1 MLKDNLYQL
10 KSIEKLQE
18 NSFNVQIHLD
28 KEHDIFKGH
37 FPGNPVLPGV
47 CMVQIMKEISS
58 KITQENLQLK
68 TSKSIKFLEL
78 INPNENPNLDL
89 KLEITEKTNSNI
101 IIKNTCYFQD
111 VIALRMQ
118 VNYKIL

>member
-1 MLKDNLYQL
+1 MLKNNLYQL
-10 KSIEKLQE
+10 KSIKKSQE
-18 NSFNVQIHLD
+18 DVFDVQISLD
-28 KEHDIFKGH
+28 KNHAIFKGH

-47 CMVQIMKEISS
+47 CMVQIMKEISAE
-58 KITQENLQLK
+58 ITDKELQLK

-78 INPNENPNLDL
+78 INPNKNPNLRLNL
-89 KLEITEKTNSNI
+89 KITEKTNENI

-111 VIALRMQ
+111 TIALRMQ

>member
-10 KSIEKLQE
+10 KSIEKFQE
-18 NSFNVQIHLD
+18 NIFNVEISLD
-28 KEHDIFKGH
+28 KNHDIFKGH

-58 KITQENLQLK
+58 EITDKNLQLK
-68 TSKSIKFLEL
+68 ASRSIKFLEL
-78 INPNENPNLDL
+78 INPNKNPNLKL
-89 KLEITEKTNSNI
+89 KLEITDKTDSNI
-101 IIKNTCYFQD
+101 IIKNTCYFQE

>member
-1 MLKDNLYQL
+1 MLKDNLYRL

-78 INPNENPNLDL
+78 INTNENPNLDL

>member
-78 INPNENPNLDL
+78 INTNENPNLDL